1 MKIEYIYI
9 GKSTISVFILSIT
22 CRVNLWALKICLKF
36 LMPDLCVWSCNFL
49 SNSMNK
55 TFTMFSLFSANIY
68 DKFYCR
74 ISASLCVCLCVYV
87 CVWVKCSTKCDIW
100 WFLCMPHMPQRRL
113 QSALGPDNEGER
125 LFMCESERVRM
136 GVCTC
141 VRGTI
146 NSHRSSRNHFCCCY
160 CC

>member
-1 MKIEYIYI
+1 M
-9 GKSTISVFILSIT
+9 LSIT

-36 LMPDLCVWSCNFL
+36 LMPDLCVWNCNFL
-49 SNSMNK
+49 SNSMK
-55 TFTMFSLFSANIY
+55 KLSLFLAKIY

-74 ISASLCVCLCVYV
+74 ILASLCVCVCICM

-113 QSALGPDNEGER
+113 QSALGPDNQGER
-125 LFMCESERVRM
+125 KTLYVWEWKSAHVSECV
-136 GVCTC
+136 C

-146 NSHRSSRNHFCCCY
+146 SSHRSSRNHSCCCY